1 MEAKVILLL
10 IVVGFFVVASA
21 VLGFIAEA
29 NQLTADDIRFSSG
42 VCIYPAKP
50 AYELGKY
57 AAALLLVAQI
67 IGTLAAG
74 YFTCCSPRAPA
85 GDLCCPKQPAC
96 GMFCVTL
103 SWILTAVAV
112 VSYVYGMRWNAA
124 TTRGSNESRWSH
136 SNTRGSIELGLSQYC
151 QYLKGGVFRRGALLG
166 LAATAFGIIAYIL
179 LNARL
184 PAAKPSTAP
193 EPAAGATDTRPD
205 VPDTRPDVPPAA
217 EAVAVPELVFPEVP
231 RHPVRAYGQ
240 ASTPHRPPQ
249 RQPQAAVEV
258 MMA

>member
-10 IVVGFFVVASA
+10 VVVGFFVVASA

-29 NQLTADDIRFSSG
+29 NKLTASDIQFSSG

-67 IGTLAAG
+67 IATLAAG
-74 YFTCCSPRAPA
+74 YFTCCIPQAPA
-85 GDLCCPKQPAC
+85 GDFCWPKQPAC
-96 GMFCVTL
+96 GMFCATL
-103 SWILTAVAV
+103 SWTSTAVAV
-112 VSYVYGMRWNAA
+112 AFYMQGMRWNAA
-124 TTRGSNESRWSH
+124 TTRGSNESGWSH
-136 SNTRGSIELGLSQYC
+136 STTRGSIELGLSHHC
-151 QYLKGGVFRRGALLG
+151 QYLKHDVFRRAALMG
-166 LAATAFGIIAYIL
+166 LAATALGIIAYIL
-179 LNARL
+179 LNVRL
-184 PAAKPSTAP
+184 PAATPSTAP
-193 EPAAGATDTRPD
+193 EPAAGAT
-205 VPDTRPDVPPAA
+205 DTRPDVPPAA